1 MSYTCL
7 IDEFDILI
15 LQAFSTFTGMNSKQP
30 ILECVPNFSEG
41 RDEKKIEAIADAI
54 KSVRGNHL
62 LHIDT
67 SPSANRTVMT
77 FAGEPE
83 AVAEAAYLGIKRA
96 AEVIDMSKHGGVHP
110 RIGATDVCPLVPL
123 AGLTIEDAN
132 TWANML
138 GKRVGEELNIPVYLY
153 EYSALKE
160 HRRAL
165 PDIRKGQYEGF
176 AEKIKLPDW
185 LPDYG
190 PAAFNLQT
198 GATVIGA
205 RNILVAFNI
214 SLNTKDVNKATYIAE
229 HIRERGYIIE
239 ENGKR
244 RKLPGLLSK
253 VRAIGWYMEDYET
266 AQVSMNL
273 LDYRVSSPLKV
284 WETCNMLAAEVKTS
298 LLGCEV
304 IGLIPLECMVEA
316 GTFAYL
322 KNQEEVPNDEEMVV
336 HTAIDYLGF
345 KKVKP
350 FDAREKILEYALKD
364 AGLLE

>member
-1 MSYTCL
+1 M
-7 IDEFDILI
+7 
-15 LQAFSTFTGMNSKQP
+15 LQGFSTFTIMNSKQP

-41 RDEKKIEAIADAI
+41 RDDKKINAIADAI
-54 KSVRGNHL
+54 RSVKGSHL

-77 FAGEPE
+77 FAGAPE
-83 AVAEAAYLGIKRA
+83 AVVEAAYMGIKRA
-96 AEVIDMSKHGGVHP
+96 AEVIDMSKHAGVHP
-110 RIGATDVCPLVPL
+110 RIGATDVCPFVPL
-123 AGLTIEDAN
+123 AGLTIENAN
-132 TWANML
+132 EWANIL
-138 GKRVGEELNIPVYLY
+138 GKRVGAELQIPIYLY
-153 EYSALKE
+153 EYSALKD

-190 PAAFNLQT
+190 PAIFNLQT

-214 SLNTKDVNKATYIAE
+214 SLNTRDVDKAIYIAE
-229 HIRERGYIIE
+229 HIRERGYIVE

-284 WETCNMLAAEVKTS
+284 WETCNALAAEVNVS

-322 KNQEEVPNDEEMVV
+322 KDQEEVPKDEEMIV
-336 HTAIDYLGF
+336 HIGIDYLGF
-345 KKVKP
+345 RNVKS
-350 FDAREKILEYALKD
+350 FEVREKILEYALAD
-364 AGLLE
+364 AGLLK